1 MTLPYDPNGYA
12 VDEQTGEIHRRWA
25 KHARGLR
32 RTTAH
37 GLYAVLLDLAPRVC
51 VECWPPETPAR
62 RTKTRR
68 DVIDGAL
75 SSVAARHET
84 ADAQAEIADRLAE
97 ARDDYAASIGLPP
110 LSITASIDLTDTED
124 GS

>member
-32 RTTAH
+32 RTTSH
-37 GLYAVLLDLAPRVC
+37 GLYTVLGDLAPRVC
-51 VECWPPETPAR
+51 VECWPPVRKTPSRPR
-62 RTKTRR
+62 RPDTLSE
-68 DVIDGAL
+68 DVAPYD
-75 SSVAARHET
+75 AAE
-84 ADAQAEIADRLAE
+84 
-97 ARDDYAASIGLPP
+97 P
-110 LSITASIDLTDTED
+110 LTVTSESIDLTDTED